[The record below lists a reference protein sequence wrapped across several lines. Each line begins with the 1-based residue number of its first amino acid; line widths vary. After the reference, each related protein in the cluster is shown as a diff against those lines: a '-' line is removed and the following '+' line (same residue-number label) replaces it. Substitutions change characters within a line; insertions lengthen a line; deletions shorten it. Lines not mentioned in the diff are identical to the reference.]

1 MDPKQI
7 VPDTAT
13 RSDPKWPHL
22 TQKERV
28 VRHLRMRDELE
39 RTEAGRVYHIGRL
52 AARIRDL
59 RDEGYVIDSRKDEDG
74 IAHYSLVADPGES
87 GDESAESGPVSVE
100 TAEDLWRALPEN
112 SLARDYVALLARCAQ
127 GNETVGALEDAIE
140 PEAVSDWEAASKIG
154 RDIPVARITKE
165 REKLCR
171 ESPLVQ
177 ACGHRKGKPTYRLH
191 EDLI

>member
-1 MDPKQI
+1 M
-7 VPDTAT
+7 PDTAT

-28 VRHLRMRDELE
+28 VRHLRAHDELE

-52 AARIRDL
+52 AARIKDL
-59 RDEGYVIDSRKDEDG
+59 KEEGYRFETRKDETG
-74 IAHYSLVADPGES
+74 KAHYSLVGEPGEG
-87 GDESAESGPVSVE
+87 GDESAESGPVSVD
-100 TAEDLWRALPEN
+100 TAEDLWRALPAD

-177 ACGHRKGKPTYRLH
+177 AYGHRKGKPTYRLH